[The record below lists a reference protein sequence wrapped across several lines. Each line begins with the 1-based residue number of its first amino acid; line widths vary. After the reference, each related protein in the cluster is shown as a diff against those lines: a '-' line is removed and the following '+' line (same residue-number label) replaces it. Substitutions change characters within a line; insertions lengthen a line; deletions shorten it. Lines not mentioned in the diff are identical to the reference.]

1 MDLGASLAPCPP
13 AELFA
18 GRRPAR
24 YPQWLSIVTRAE
36 PDGDGGWLVDL
47 RGRVGPLARSKRLRM
62 ARTRFEPER
71 YALFERVERDG
82 RQHSPW
88 VLRAEVTPAPAGSHL
103 DMRLHYGG
111 SLWGAV
117 IERMLQTR
125 SSPAAGGSCGSSASA
140 PLKRPLRR
148 RG

>member
-1 MDLGASLAPCPP
+1 MDLDASLDAPCPP

-18 GRRPAR
+18 WVDDLAR

-62 ARTRFEPER
+62 ARTGFEPDR
-71 YALFERVERDG
+71 FALFERAERDG

-88 VLRAEVTPAPAGSHL
+88 VLWAEVTPAPAGSHL
-103 DMRLHYGG
+103 AMRLHYGG

-117 IERMLQTR
+117 IERMLR
-125 SSPAAGGSCGSSASA
+125 DEIDSS
-140 PLKRPLRR
+140 RR
-148 RG
+148 RLLQLVSERTR

>member
-1 MDLGASLAPCPP
+1 MDLDASLDAPCPP

-18 GRRPAR
+18 WVDDLAR

-36 PDGDGGWLVDL
+36 PDDGGWMVDL

-62 ARTRFEPER
+62 ARTGMEPEHL
-71 YALFERVERDG
+71 AVFERSERDG
-82 RQHSPW
+82 RHHSPW

-103 DMRLHYGG
+103 DMRMHYGG

-117 IERMLQTR
+117 IERLLRDEIEQSRERLLALVSGRTR
-125 SSPAAGGSCGSSASA
+125 
-140 PLKRPLRR
+140 
-148 RG
+148 